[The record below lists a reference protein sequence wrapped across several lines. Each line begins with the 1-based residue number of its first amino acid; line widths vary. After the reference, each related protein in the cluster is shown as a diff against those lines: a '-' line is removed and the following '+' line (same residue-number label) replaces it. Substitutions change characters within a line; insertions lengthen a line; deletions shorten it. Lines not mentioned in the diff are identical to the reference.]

1 MNAIIKRITVASLF
15 LVTLSAPLFSSAP
28 KFGGE
33 GFEVYINNKLVL
45 QRFGNQIDVVKTI
58 SLGQYS
64 PGDQITIKYYHC
76 GRVGKS
82 RTLVVKDENNKVL
95 KQWKYNDVAEPVA
108 GMNCTMKDIIS
119 LENTSSVLNLYYSSS
134 ELPGGRLL
142 ASFTIANSNARKT
155 TP

>member
-1 MNAIIKRITVASLF
+1 M
-15 LVTLSAPLFSSAP
+15 
-28 KFGGE
+28 
-33 GFEVYINNKLVL
+33 
-45 QRFGNQIDVVKTI
+45 VKTI
-58 SLGQYS
+58 SLSQYS

-95 KQWKYNDVAEPVA
+95 KQWKYNDVTEPVA

-155 TP
+155 NP

>member
-1 MNAIIKRITVASLF
+1 MNANIKRFAAVTLL

-45 QRFGNQIDVVKTI
+45 QRFGDQLDIVKTI
-58 SLGQYS
+58 SLTQYS
-64 PGDQITIKYYHC
+64 PGDQITIKYHHC

-82 RTLVVKDENNKVL
+82 RTIVIKDAQNKVL
-95 KQWKYNDVAEPVA
+95 KQWKYTDVAEPVA
-108 GMNCTMKDIIS
+108 GMNCAVKDIIS
-119 LENTSSVLNLYYSSS
+119 LENTSTVLNLYYSST

-142 ASFTIANSNARKT
+142 ASFTIDKSNARKT
-155 TP
+155 NP